1 MEERTRRFMMS
12 WLIILIYISLGEW
25 VNVDSLKVVVN
36 RERVSEFWMDKEG
49 NFRVNALRDS
59 VLLHYII
66 SSEGRVKQITG
77 YIETHKDER
86 LYLVETNASRFL
98 RKRVELRR
106 TFIPCDRI
114 LLSQEMVFLWK
125 KSDFLLY
132 EYRINREE
140 KKIKFSRTI
149 IFPGEKIY
157 KLRLGRYYTTWVNQG
172 APLIARLVALGED
185 YAMIH
190 IAAYDTI
197 WAVPPPPGVEFMRY
211 PPYPQMFYII
221 IFKLEELREG
231 EFRTRIYKIIPI
243 THEDDEDVRKKI
255 GRQNVDFVQ
264 GCDKDGNL
272 YYVTFRD
279 KPYKVFYHLKHL
291 SKPIPVYRWKYV
303 PDFAVRI
310 LLSDSLKNLKIGK
323 FSLEEFKETFKVK
336 ENVKKTIR
344 QYDAHF
350 PRIPGLPYPK
360 GRGLI
365 TIFNDT
371 LVFYFQNYMGI
382 LVFGENNLNM
392 VKDIAHLTPVELTYS
407 DFVRHKNDIELRYRV
422 NTNTLFLHFLSPQG
436 IFYHKEFKLV
446 E

>member
-1 MEERTRRFMMS
+1 
-12 WLIILIYISLGEW
+12 
-25 VNVDSLKVVVN
+25 
-36 RERVSEFWMDKEG
+36 
-49 NFRVNALRDS
+49 
-59 VLLHYII
+59 
-66 SSEGRVKQITG
+66 
-77 YIETHKDER
+77 
-86 LYLVETNASRFL
+86 
-98 RKRVELRR
+98 
-106 TFIPCDRI
+106 
-114 LLSQEMVFLWK
+114 
-125 KSDFLLY
+125 
-132 EYRINREE
+132 
-140 KKIKFSRTI
+140 
-149 IFPGEKIY
+149 
-157 KLRLGRYYTTWVNQG
+157 
-172 APLIARLVALGED
+172 
-185 YAMIH
+185 
-190 IAAYDTI
+190 
-197 WAVPPPPGVEFMRY
+197 
-211 PPYPQMFYII
+211 MFYII